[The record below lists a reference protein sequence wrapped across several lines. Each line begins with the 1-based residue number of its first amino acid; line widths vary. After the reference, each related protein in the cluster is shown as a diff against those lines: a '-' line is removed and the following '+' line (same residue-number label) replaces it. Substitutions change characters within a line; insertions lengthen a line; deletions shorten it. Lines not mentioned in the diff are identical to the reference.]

1 MRHIFTWRNRIFLD
15 PIISDK
21 GYLHKKTNNKW
32 IDVKFFGILG
42 TFTGHSISLG
52 VDNGSLDGELHPQ
65 FMIKKKFL
73 TSMIKKK
80 KECYK
85 LQS

>member
-1 MRHIFTWRNRIFLD
+1 M
-15 PIISDK
+15 
-21 GYLHKKTNNKW
+21 
-32 IDVKFFGILG
+32 G
-42 TFTGHSISLG
+42 TFTGHSISFG

-65 FMIKKKFL
+65 FMIKKKISDFYD
-73 TSMIKKK
+73 KKK

>member
-1 MRHIFTWRNRIFLD
+1 M
-15 PIISDK
+15 
-21 GYLHKKTNNKW
+21 HKKTNNKW

-65 FMIKKKFL
+65 FMIKKKIL

-80 KECYK
+80 RNVINFNRRDKSLKKNTIYGIT
-85 LQS
+85 S